1 MASPALVED
10 AALHPRNTYEYRQN
24 EVAEQAF
31 MDAYGRG
38 RLHHAWLLCGPQ
50 GLGKATFAY
59 RAAKF
64 LMGKVR
70 DPSLGLMGVSPQ
82 DPDAKLIAAQSHPD
96 MLAIEREANDSGKLK
111 KNISVEAIREV
122 GTFFSKAP
130 SRSPYRVAI
139 IDSVDDLNIN
149 SANALLKILEEP
161 PERGILFLVSHS
173 PGKLLA
179 TIRSRCRR
187 LTFAPWQD
195 EAVRAFIEPD
205 VDVRGDDLARL
216 ISMAKGS
223 PGRALKLWQDKA
235 LDMDDLAGRILSS
248 SPPPRAE
255 LIRYATE
262 FKTSSARSDGAKKFS
277 LFMDMLCEQVRER
290 ALSSHPYGRAKQ
302 WADLWA
308 RLSTVTAETEA
319 VNLDRGEYFW
329 ALCRDIREIA

>member
-1 MASPALVED
+1 MEIISTSTHPRDTYGYLHND
-10 AALHPRNTYEYRQN
+10 AAER
-24 EVAEQAF
+24 AF
-31 MDAYGRG
+31 LDAFGRG

-59 RAAKF
+59 RAARF
-64 LMGKVR
+64 LMGNDR
-70 DPSLGLMGVSPQ
+70 DPSLGLLGISPQ
-82 DPDAKLIAAQSHPD
+82 DADARLIAAQSHPD
-96 MLAIEREANDSGKLK
+96 MLALEREANDSGKLK
-111 KNISVEAIREV
+111 RNITVEAIREV

-130 SRSPYRVAI
+130 SRSDYRVAI

-187 LTFAPWQD
+187 LTFAPWRD
-195 EAVRAFIEPD
+195 EDVRAFVEAR
-205 VDVRGDDLARL
+205 VDAKGDDLDRL
-216 ISMAKGS
+216 ISMSKGS
-223 PGRALKLWQDKA
+223 PGKAVKLWQDKA
-235 LDMDDLAGRILSS
+235 LDMDNLAERILSS

-262 FKTSSARSDGAKKFS
+262 FKSSSAKSDGAKRS
-277 LFMDMLCEQVRER
+277 GLFMDVLCEQVRER
-290 ALSSHPYGRAKQ
+290 ALSSHPYGRARQ
-302 WADLWA
+302 WADLWS
-308 RLSTVTAETEA
+308 RLSSVTAETEA

-329 ALCRDIREIA
+329 ALCRDIREIT